1 MQDVAQFM
9 GINLMFV
16 VDSFFVVAIES
27 FSVLCFLYLMLFNVT
42 EKKHIM

>member
-16 VDSFFVVAIES
+16 VDFFLFVAIES
-27 FSVLCFLYLMLFNVT
+27 FLVFYVFNVV
-42 EKKHIM
+42 